1 LLYFATLVCDLYVLP
16 LMKIIT
22 SLSKHILIIIIG
34 ILLALVLAL
43 ISYSSKDFS
52 ASVLLLS
59 ERQFIEQSHR
69 DAAYKKIDQQ
79 LEVFISPPLQDV
91 DQLFVSILFSP
102 SDIEISTSEITSPY
116 IWNLVE
122 AYRGQMLLEISSFAM
137 GNVDEGVIIVPFQGE
152 MKDITVEFV
161 SSDREGEYAL
171 SL

>member
-1 LLYFATLVCDLYVLP
+1 
-16 LMKIIT
+16 MKIIT
-22 SLSKHILIIIIG
+22 SLSKHTLIIIIG
-34 ILLALVLAL
+34 VLLALVLAL

-116 IWNLVE
+116 LWNLVE
-122 AYRGQMLLEISSFAM
+122 AYRGQMLLEISSFAT

-161 SSDREGEYAL
+161 SSDRGGENAL